1 VAVAL
6 EVGSLV
12 AERLPRAPLL
22 LLLLAVL
29 LLLLLPLAVW
39 AAFWRFSIVAY
50 VLMTSASQRVW
61 LG

>member
-1 VAVAL
+1 V
-6 EVGSLV
+6 
-12 AERLPRAPLL
+12 PLL

-29 LLLLLPLAVW
+29 LLLLLPLEVW